1 MNIAA
6 SLLAPGHDWVGLG
19 NIIFVLLLIVA
30 VLSIRGRDLLDN
42 HSQVNALVGLVF
54 CTAAIWQLGVQIH
67 PGLKFHLIWA
77 NLFLLMFGWPVALT
91 SLALVMLGT
100 CLITTRDISTL
111 GINGILMLVIP
122 MFFSEVFLRISQRYL
137 PKNPFVFLLFNGF
150 AGAAVGNFF
159 MYFATLVL
167 LALVNFSW
175 PAIHQSDY
183 VSSLAFMYSEAF
195 STGAILAAFVVT
207 KPEAVKN
214 LVVNH
219 GKY

>member
-30 VLSIRGRDLLDN
+30 VLSIRWRDLLDN

-100 CLITTRDISTL
+100 CL
-111 GINGILMLVIP
+111 IP

>member
-6 SLLAPGHDWVGLG
+6 SYLALGHDWVGLG
-19 NIIFVLLLIVA
+19 NILFVLLLIIA
-30 VLSIRGRDLLDN
+30 VRSIRWRDLLDN
-42 HSQVNALVGLVF
+42 HIQVNALVGLLF
-54 CTAAIWQLGVQIH
+54 GTAAIWQLGVQIH

-77 NLFLLMFGWPVALT
+77 NLFLLMFGWPVALI
-91 SLALVMLGT
+91 SLALLMLGT
-100 CLITTRDISTL
+100 CLMTTRDISTL

-122 MFFSEVFLRISQRYL
+122 MLFSEALLRFSQRYL

-150 AGAAVGNFF
+150 AGAAVGVFF

-175 PAIHQSDY
+175 PVLHQTDY
-183 VSSLAFMYSEAF
+183 VSSVSFMYSEAF

-207 KPEAVKN
+207 NPEAVKG
-214 LVVNH
+214 LVLSDD
-219 GKY
+219 K